1 MMMLELADIKRQ
13 LRSFCRR
20 NRTALKYTHIGEY
33 SAEEVSEM
41 FIDCVGTEEV
51 KKILHDIDIINQRGG
66 DTVKYFMLILEG
78 LKAA

>member
-1 MMMLELADIKRQ
+1 MMMLELTELKRQ

-20 NRTALKYTHIGEY
+20 NRTALKYTYVGEY
-33 SAEEVSEM
+33 SAEEISEM
-41 FIDCVGTEEV
+41 LIESLGAGEV
-51 KKILHDIDIINQRGG
+51 KRILDDIDIINRRSG

>member
-1 MMMLELADIKRQ
+1 MESTELKRQ

-20 NRTALKYTHIGEY
+20 NRTALKYTYVGEY
-33 SAEEVSEM
+33 TAEEISEM
-41 FIDCVGTEEV
+41 LIQRLGAEEV
-51 KKILHDIDIINQRGG
+51 KKILADIDIINRRNG

>member
-1 MMMLELADIKRQ
+1 MLELTELKRE

-20 NRTALKYTHIGEY
+20 NRTALKYTHVGEL
-33 SAEEVSEM
+33 SAEEISEM
-41 FIDCVGTEEV
+41 LIRNLGAEEV
-51 KKILHDIDIINQRGG
+51 KRILADIDIINSRRG

>member
-1 MMMLELADIKRQ
+1 MESTELKRQ

-20 NRTALKYTHIGEY
+20 NRTALKYTYVGEY
-33 SAEEVSEM
+33 SAEEISEM
-41 FIDCVGTEEV
+41 LIQSLGAEEV
-51 KKILHDIDIINQRGG
+51 RKILNDIDIINRRRG

>member
-1 MMMLELADIKRQ
+1 MLESTELKRQ

-20 NRTALKYTHIGEY
+20 NRTALKYTYVGEY
-33 SAEEVSEM
+33 SAEEISETL
-41 FIDCVGTEEV
+41 IQSLGADEV
-51 KKILHDIDIINQRGG
+51 KKILADIDIINRRRG

>member
-1 MMMLELADIKRQ
+1 MMMLESTELKRQ

-20 NRTALKYTHIGEY
+20 NRTALKHTYVGEY
-33 SAEEVSEM
+33 TAEEISEM
-41 FIDCVGTEEV
+41 LIQSLGAEEV
-51 KKILHDIDIINQRGG
+51 KKILADIDIINRRNG

>member
-1 MMMLELADIKRQ
+1 MLELADIKRQ

-20 NRTALKYTHIGEY
+20 NRTALKYTHIGQY
-33 SAEEVSEM
+33 TAEEVSDM
-41 FIDCVGTEEV
+41 LIDCVGAEEV

-66 DTVKYFMLILEG
+66 NTVKYFMLILEG